1 MDMTLKSIITIILLT
16 FVILLGVA
24 GCSLI
29 GRKLLFYP
37 THHPHDNSLTPW
49 TRNGEVIGYAREVK
63 SPENVWLLLHGNAG
77 QASDRLYAVP
87 CFSGKDSVFIMEYPG
102 YGSREGTPSKES
114 FNRAAR
120 EAYLF
125 LRESFPDI
133 PVCVAGESIGS
144 GPASF
149 LSSLANPPDKIVLV
163 VPFDRLASVAEA
175 HFPAALV
182 RLMLKDN
189 WDNIAAL
196 AGFTKPIDIFGAE
209 NDDVIPVRHA
219 KALAAAVPGSRLV
232 IIDGGHNDWS
242 EGGRVKIRN
251 P

>member
-1 MDMTLKSIITIILLT
+1 M
-16 FVILLGVA
+16 
-24 GCSLI
+24 
-29 GRKLLFYP
+29 LFYP
-37 THHPHDNSLTPW
+37 THHLHDNSLTPW
-49 TRNGEVIGYAREVK
+49 IKNGEVIGYAREVT

-114 FNRAAR
+114 FNRAAQ

-125 LRESFPDI
+125 LRETFPDI
-133 PVCVAGESIGS
+133 PVCVTGESIGS

-163 VPFDRLASVAEA
+163 VPFDRLAAVVEA
-175 HFPAALV
+175 HFPAVLV

-196 AGFTKPIDIFGAE
+196 AGFTGPIDIFGAK
-209 NDDVIPVRHA
+209 NDEVIPVRHA

-251 P
+251 S

>member
-1 MDMTLKSIITIILLT
+1 M
-16 FVILLGVA
+16 
-24 GCSLI
+24 
-29 GRKLLFYP
+29 LFYP

-49 TRNGEVIGYAREVK
+49 TKGGEVIGYAREVK

-87 CFSGKDSVFIMEYPG
+87 CFSVADSVFIMEYPG

-125 LRESFPDI
+125 LRENHPDV

-149 LSSLANPPDKIVLV
+149 LSGLPNPPDKIVLV

-175 HFPAALV
+175 HFPAVLV

-189 WDNIAAL
+189 WDNVASL
-196 AGFTKPIDIFGAE
+196 KDYKGPLDIFGAE
-209 NDDVIPVRHA
+209 DDEVIPVRHA
-219 KALAAAVPGSRLV
+219 KGLAASVTGSRLV
-232 IIDGGHNDWS
+232 VVRGGHNDWS
-242 EGGRVKIRN
+242 VGGRVKIRN

>member
-1 MDMTLKSIITIILLT
+1 MILKSIVTIFLLTSIILLGT
-16 FVILLGVA
+16 I
-24 GCSLI
+24 GCSPI
-29 GRKLLFYP
+29 ERKLLFYP

-49 TRNGEVIGYAREVK
+49 IRNGETIGYARKVA
-63 SPENVWLLLHGNAG
+63 SPENVWLMLHGNAG

-102 YGSREGTPSKES
+102 YGNRDGVPSKGS

-125 LRESFPDI
+125 LRETYPGI

-149 LSSLANPPDKIVLV
+149 LSGIIPKLDKLVLV
-163 VPFDRLASVAEA
+163 VPFDRLASVAEE
-175 HFPAALV
+175 HFPAILV

-189 WDNIAAL
+189 WDNVAAL
-196 AGFTKPIDIFGAE
+196 SGFKGPIDIFGAE
-209 NDDVIPVRHA
+209 DDDVIPVRHA
-219 KALAAAVPGSRLV
+219 KALAAVVPGARLV
-232 IIDGGHNDWS
+232 IIEGGHNDWS
-242 EGGRVKIRN
+242 DGGRVRIRN

>member
-1 MDMTLKSIITIILLT
+1 MKQRLKRFLLTFIILL
-16 FVILLGVA
+16 GAA
-24 GCSLI
+24 GCSPI
-29 GRKLLFYP
+29 ERKLLFYP
-37 THHPHDNSLTPW
+37 THHSHNNSLTPW
-49 TRNGEVIGYAREVK
+49 IRNNETIGYARK
-63 SPENVWLLLHGNAG
+63 AASPENVWLMLHGNAG

-114 FNRAAR
+114 FNQAAR

-125 LRESFPDI
+125 LRETYPDI

-144 GPASF
+144 GPAAF
-149 LSSLANPPDKIVLV
+149 LSTLAGPPDKIVLV
-163 VPFDRLASVAEA
+163 VPFDRLASVAEE
-175 HFPAALV
+175 HFPAVLV

-189 WDNIAAL
+189 WDNIVAL
-196 AGFTKPIDIFGAE
+196 KGFKGPIDIFGAE
-209 NDDVIPVRHA
+209 DDEVIPVRHA
-219 KALAAAVPGSRLV
+219 KTLAESVPGSRLV

-242 EGGRVKIRN
+242 EGGRVNIRN